1 MPTSP
6 SFPNGAVGRWQMA
19 ETIKL
24 PATPGWAS
32 YRIHYL
38 PTIADPT
45 ITGLVME
52 PNEKAAR
59 ILERVAR
66 AVGATQIRP
75 DIYILTTPKGTF
87 HIDSHYIQWRAS
99 SDPVRYAIDFDH
111 ITCYRTGSLPWEE
124 KIATALLRLKNNPEQ
139 FTWLR
144 DYPGYMTN

>member
-1 MPTSP
+1 
-6 SFPNGAVGRWQMA
+6 MA

-66 AVGATQIRP
+66 AVGAIRLCH
-75 DIYILTTPKGTF
+75 DLYCLQGPKGTF
-87 HIDSHYIQWRAS
+87 TIGSHYIQWRGS
-99 SDPVRYAIDFDH
+99 YAIEYT
-111 ITCYRTGSLPWEE
+111 TCYRTGSLPWEE

-144 DYPGYMTN
+144 DYPGSPIN